1 MSVDELIR
9 RATSA
14 RDLAHARTLFET
26 YAASLDVDLCFQN
39 FSEELATLPGAY
51 APPHGRLLLLGPSA
65 SPTGC
70 IALRPLPENGFVTV
84 AGSAGEVKRLYVAPA
99 ARGSGAG
106 RALVDAIVNEAR
118 TIGYRN
124 LMLDTLATMTAAR
137 ALYASVGF
145 RPCAAYY
152 ANPLAGTVYMTL
164 DL

>member
-1 MSVDELIR
+1 M
-9 RATSA
+9 
-14 RDLAHARTLFET
+14 
-26 YAASLDVDLCFQN
+26 
-39 FSEELATLPGAY
+39 
-51 APPHGRLLLLGPSA
+51 APS
-65 SPTGC
+65 
-70 IALRPLPENGFVTV
+70 
-84 AGSAGEVKRLYVAPA
+84 